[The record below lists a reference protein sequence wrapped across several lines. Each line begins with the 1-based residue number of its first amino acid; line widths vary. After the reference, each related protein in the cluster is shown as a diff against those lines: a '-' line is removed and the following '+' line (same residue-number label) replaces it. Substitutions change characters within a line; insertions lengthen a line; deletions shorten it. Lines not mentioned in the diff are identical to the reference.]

1 MDALIKVS
9 AAEFNED
16 LFNKIKSLIR
26 SVGNAEI
33 TIAVSE
39 VSKRTESEREYW
51 DRLNSAITDIEQG
64 KGITFTMEG
73 LTEYLQKDSGK

>member
-16 LFNKIKSLIR
+16 LFNKIKSLIK

-39 VSKRTESEREYW
+39 VSKRTESEAEYW
-51 DRLNSAITDIEQG
+51 NRLNNAITDIEQG